1 MDFTDARSR
10 WIPGNPTD
18 KAIGTIIW
26 ARRVA
31 IMALTVSVIGEVW
44 EKGVNQ
50 QRWMDVWVNY
60 LDQKS

>member
-1 MDFTDARSR
+1 MPEVDGFQATQQIRQLEQSS
-10 WIPGNPTD
+10 GL
-18 KAIGTIIW
+18 
-26 ARRVA
+26 RRVA
-31 IMALTVSVIGEVW
+31 IMALTVSVIGEGR